1 MSNIIHKELSYKLVG
16 LAYTVHKTLGPGL
29 LESCY
34 EGGMAVE
41 LQHAGVPFQR
51 QQVFPVNYKGEYI
64 GGYIADFVVD
74 NKVILEFKSVKAL
87 NTEMTAQLINYLK
100 ISHIPVGYL
109 INFQGIKLIW
119 KRFVC

>member
-41 LQHAGVPFQR
+41 LQHAGIPFQR
-51 QQVFPVNYKGEYI
+51 QQVFPVN
-64 GGYIADFVVD
+64 
-74 NKVILEFKSVKAL
+74 
-87 NTEMTAQLINYLK
+87 
-100 ISHIPVGYL
+100 
-109 INFQGIKLIW
+109 
-119 KRFVC
+119 

>member
-1 MSNIIHKELSYKLVG
+1 MSNIIHKELSCKLVG

-41 LQHAGVPFQR
+41 LQHAGIPFQR

-64 GGYIADFVVD
+64 GGSFA
-74 NKVILEFKSVKAL
+74 A
-87 NTEMTAQLINYLK
+87 
-100 ISHIPVGYL
+100 
-109 INFQGIKLIW
+109 
-119 KRFVC
+119 